1 MISRGMWFKPVAPSP
16 DGFLFHFEAAMSSS
30 DLLKNFL
37 EGNVPKHIRLVAAR
51 GLVPLP
57 PSEML
62 QLLVRLV
69 RDPDPEVSSKA
80 SETLGGWSEDDLVAQ
95 LQVPEC
101 NQDVLDHFADSEAPA
116 VQEAI
121 VLNPAATGPVTARLA
136 SKAPAQLLE
145 TILYNRTRLLDSPEI
160 LESVKAN
167 PAATAE
173 ILRLIEEVETEFF
186 GGKKSTYTVGEQ
198 AQTAIEQE
206 QVFGLQ
212 TELPPDNLILEGLPI
227 DPQERETA
235 ILNRLG
241 SLTVRQ
247 KIQLALMGTREI
259 RSVLVRDTN
268 KEVSRSVL
276 QSPKLSVSEIE
287 GFAAMRNCTE
297 EILRLIGSSK
307 AWTKSYGV
315 VHNLVRNPKTPPLIS
330 QRLMIRLLSKDLK
343 LLSRDRGLP
352 EAVRRNAE
360 RMLKQRGSS
369 KSIG

>member
-1 MISRGMWFKPVAPSP
+1 
-16 DGFLFHFEAAMSSS
+16 MSDS
-30 DLLKNFL
+30 DLLKNFF
-37 EGNVPKHIRLVAAR
+37 EGNPPKPIRMMAAR

-57 PSEML
+57 PSGML
-62 QLLVRLV
+62 QLLVHLA
-69 RDPDPEVSSKA
+69 RDPDEEVALKA
-80 SETLGGWSEDDLVAQ
+80 AETLNGWSERDLVAQ
-95 LQVPEC
+95 LQAPEC
-101 NQDVLDHFADSEAPA
+101 SQDVLDHFAGSGAAA

-121 VLNPAATGPVTARLA
+121 VLNPAAGGPVIAKLA
-136 SKAPAQLLE
+136 ATVSAPLLE
-145 TILYNRTRLLDSPEI
+145 TILYNRTRLLNAPEI

-198 AQTAIEQE
+198 AQPAPELE
-206 QVFGLQ
+206 EGFALE
-212 TELPPDNLILEGLPI
+212 TELPPDDLILEGLPVG
-227 DPQERETA
+227 PQERETA

-247 KIQLALMGTREI
+247 KIKLALMGTREL
-259 RSVLVRDTN
+259 RSALVRDRN

-276 QSPKLSVSEIE
+276 QSPKLTLNEIE
-287 GFAAMRNCTE
+287 SFAAMRNCSE
-297 EILRLIGSSK
+297 DILRVIGSSK

-315 VHNLVRNPKTPPLIS
+315 IHNLIKNPKTPALIS

-343 LLSRDRGLP
+343 LLIRDRGLP

-360 RMLKQRGSS
+360 RMLQQRSSS
-369 KSIG
+369 KLMR